1 MYVYKV
7 YGINKVHSFIF
18 TKKLITYICH
28 FDPCREQHQLLL
40 TTTKKTTKK
49 TTTKKINNVH
59 MWF

>member
-1 MYVYKV
+1 MFTKFMELT
-7 YGINKVHSFIF
+7 KFIHLLLL
-18 TKKLITYICH
+18 KKLITYICD
-28 FDPCREQHQLLL
+28 FDPCREQRQLLL